1 MDIAIILLLV
11 IILGVTILVWYS
23 MRKDSIKDR
32 LITIAK
38 IWGGIAAF
46 ILLIWFIVEVLS
58 GWILA
63 VLCFIAFVPEL
74 LFKKQ

>member
-1 MDIAIILLLV
+1 
-11 IILGVTILVWYS
+11 

-46 ILLIWFIVEVLS
+46 ILLIWFIVEVVS
-58 GWILA
+58 WWILA
-63 VLCFIAFVPEL
+63 ILCFLSFFPEV
-74 LFKKQ
+74 FKKQ

>member
-1 MDIAIILLLV
+1 MDITIILFLV

-46 ILLIWFIVEVLS
+46 ILLIWFIVEVVS
-58 GWILA
+58 WWILA
-63 VLCFIAFVPEL
+63 ILCFLSFFPEV
-74 LFKKQ
+74 FKKQ

>member
-1 MDIAIILLLV
+1 MDIAIILLVV
-11 IILGVTILVWYS
+11 IIFGVTILVWYS
-23 MRKDSIKDR
+23 MSKDPIKDR
-32 LITIAK
+32 LVTIAK

-63 VLCFIAFVPEL
+63 LLIFGAFFSEVFL
-74 LFKKQ
+74 KK

>member
-1 MDIAIILLLV
+1 MDIAIILLVV
-11 IILGVTILVWYS
+11 IIFGVTILVWYS
-23 MRKDSIKDR
+23 MSNDPIKDR
-32 LITIAK
+32 LVTIAK

-63 VLCFIAFVPEL
+63 LLIFGAFFSEVFL
-74 LFKKQ
+74 KK